1 MALKKAFE
9 TTKKNAYAALFYGQT
24 GVGKSTLACSADKA
38 IIVDFDGG
46 LERVAIQHR
55 KDYSAVT
62 NWQEAVADTQQAI
75 ASGYTTV
82 VVDTVGKMID
92 CIEADIK
99 ANNPAMVD
107 KRGGLTLKGFGLRKI
122 MFSNYLNSLKSS
134 GVNVVFVAQET
145 ETEEDGRKI
154 RRPAVG
160 SDKMA
165 TELLQD
171 IDIAGYIHVVNGKRT
186 VEFGTV
192 DYAWTKNSCGLPASV
207 ILADLSNGAENN
219 ALQNVSKQFD
229 AWQSEKCEKASEYA
243 DICKQIDEICGGIEN
258 VDNLNMAVQ
267 EVCDLPE
274 VLTSKLYARQAIKV
288 AAEKIGA
295 KLDKTTKQYV

>member
-9 TTKKNAYAALFYGQT
+9 TTKKTAYAALFYGQT
-24 GVGKSTLACSADKA
+24 GVGKSTLACSAERA

-92 CIEADIK
+92 CIENDIK

-122 MFSNYLNSLKSS
+122 MFSNYLNSLKNS
-134 GVNVVFVAQET
+134 GVNVVFIAQET

-229 AWQSEKCEKASEYA
+229 AWQSEKVEKATEYA
-243 DICKQIDEICGGIEN
+243 DICKQIDEICGSIEN

-295 KLDKTTKQYV
+295 KYDKTAKLYV

>member
-9 TTKKNAYAALFYGQT
+9 TTKKNAYAALIYGQT

-122 MFSNYLNSLKSS
+122 MFSNYLNTLKNS

-207 ILADLSNGAENN
+207 ILADLSNGGENN
-219 ALQNVSKQFD
+219 ALQNVSKQFNE
-229 AWQSEKCEKASEYA
+229 WQTEKVEKATEYA

-258 VDNLNMAVQ
+258 VGNLNMAVQ

-295 KLDKTTKQYV
+295 KLDKTTKLYV